1 MNQRQKNKFHRAIKS
16 LSDLIDE
23 LNSGNE
29 SWELIYN
36 FADCKFNL
44 SKLDMTD
51 VTYKRVVQDDT
62 YMPCVDME
70 D

>member
-1 MNQRQKNKFHRAIKS
+1 MEKVLN
-16 LSDLIDE
+16 DLKGILPYAE
-23 LNSGNE
+23 NIIFE
-29 SWELIYN
+29 
-36 FADCKFNL
+36 DCKFNL

-51 VTYKRVVQDDT
+51 ITYKRVVQDDT

>member
-1 MNQRQKNKFHRAIKS
+1 MDYCLFILWK
-16 LSDLIDE
+16 
-23 LNSGNE
+23 
-29 SWELIYN
+29 IYN

-51 VTYKRVVQDDT
+51 ITYKRVVQDDT